1 MKKPAMESTIPAPFL
16 IGDVASDLL
25 HGKPQQYVP
34 TGLKALDD
42 IIVGAVHGELMLV
55 AAKPGQGKTSLL
67 MTILENAAKRN
78 VLGGV
83 FSMEMGRRALT
94 MRRIAGVSGVPIR
107 AIRTGETSPKQKA
120 SIQKAAATL
129 KNLPLYIDDR
139 GGLSGPQI
147 KETMGLWKE
156 MGIVVVGLDYIQLM
170 SGENESRQVQ
180 VGEAVRAVKEG
191 AVLYD
196 LPVIALSQLNRASD
210 ARENKLPRMSDL
222 RDSGELEQVADTI
235 MMFHYPEDDEDQ
247 PERVCDIHVVK
258 QRNGPTGIASVMF
271 KREQTRFEDI

>member
-1 MKKPAMESTIPAPFL
+1 MKKSLPQSTIPAPFL

-25 HGKPQQYVP
+25 HGKPQKYVP
-34 TGLKALDD
+34 TGLDALDD

-78 VLGGV
+78 ILGGV

-107 AIRTGETSPKQKA
+107 TIRTGETSPKQKA
-120 SIQKAAATL
+120 NIQKAAATL

-147 KETMGLWKE
+147 KDTMGLWKE
-156 MGIVVVGLDYIQLM
+156 MGIVAVGLDYIQLM

-235 MMFHYPEDDEDQ
+235 LMFHYPEDDEDQ
-247 PERVCDIHVVK
+247 AERVCDIHVVK
-258 QRNGPTGIASVMF
+258 QRNGPTGIASVRFM
-271 KREQTRFEDI
+271 REQTRFEDI